1 MHLAHLVTVP
11 VSAHLL
17 LGVELDYL
25 VSKGHRV
32 SVITGPGHRMDQ
44 LVNAHPEVELVVI
57 PALTRRMD
65 PVSDLHASRQLFACL
80 RRIRPDVLHTH
91 MPKTGWI
98 GRIVGRVAGVPCVV
112 NTCHGLYA
120 RQPSSRMGRFI
131 AMVVEWLSESFAH
144 HNLFQNHD
152 DLASMHR
159 WAPWRDHTYIGNGI
173 DPSKFLPEAVDK
185 QQARQDLGLSE
196 DALIVGSVG
205 RLIEHKGVR
214 EFALAAN
221 RLSGQADFVWVGPE
235 EPDKATASEPPDGG
249 VIYLGEQTNMPQVY
263 AAMDVF
269 VLASYMEGVPRSAM
283 EAAATG
289 LPLILTD
296 IPGSRDLGHHGTELL
311 LVPARDASALTQA
324 IESLIADAP
333 LRDRL
338 GSNGRQRI
346 IERHD
351 QRQIA
356 QALLKLYED
365 CHAGKRSAR

>member
-1 MHLAHLVTVP
+1 MGPLADSSSTKGSENSLWLLTGCPDKLTLYGLV
-11 VSAHLL
+11 L
-17 LGVELDYL
+17 
-25 VSKGHRV
+25 
-32 SVITGPGHRMDQ
+32 
-44 LVNAHPEVELVVI
+44 
-57 PALTRRMD
+57 
-65 PVSDLHASRQLFACL
+65 
-80 RRIRPDVLHTH
+80 
-91 MPKTGWI
+91 
-98 GRIVGRVAGVPCVV
+98 
-112 NTCHGLYA
+112 
-120 RQPSSRMGRFI
+120 
-131 AMVVEWLSESFAH
+131 
-144 HNLFQNHD
+144 
-152 DLASMHR
+152 
-159 WAPWRDHTYIGNGI
+159 
-173 DPSKFLPEAVDK
+173 
-185 QQARQDLGLSE
+185 
-196 DALIVGSVG
+196 
-205 RLIEHKGVR
+205 
-214 EFALAAN
+214 
-221 RLSGQADFVWVGPE
+221 E

-289 LPLILTD
+289 LPLVLTD

-324 IESLIADAP
+324 IESLITDAS

-365 CHAGKRSAR
+365 CQAGKRSVR